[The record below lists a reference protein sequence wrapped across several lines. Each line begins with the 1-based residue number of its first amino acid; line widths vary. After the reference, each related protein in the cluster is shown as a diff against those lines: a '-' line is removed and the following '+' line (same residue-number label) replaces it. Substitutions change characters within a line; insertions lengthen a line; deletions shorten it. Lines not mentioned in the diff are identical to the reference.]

1 MALLGT
7 SPLMQLLSPEQQA
20 STQESALTMG
30 GLTALA
36 QLLAASGAQARPV
49 GTGQALGQAL
59 IGGIG
64 GYQSSMDKQLR
75 DIATTVQLQDIVR
88 KQKEA
93 QQVKDVLASAAK
105 PTYSQEVVPEG
116 QTLRDDQGMLTMG
129 AQPRQLTGME
139 YDMKK
144 VIPTLQA
151 LGRFDLIKDIAQS
164 QQELRKSGIMAGDI
178 ANIPTPFNVYM
189 NAESPNVR
197 TLAKQYDDS
206 FKRGFITEEQ
216 ANRSLEALAKM
227 EESYQGRVDARAKE
241 AKPTEGEKNAAG
253 FVQRMEF
260 SEAKIKDIEGRVA
273 QARLAGKDVGDPYA
287 TARTEFL
294 CSLPLIGEYA
304 RGKGSSVQQ
313 QAYRQAQENWVR
325 ANLRKESG
333 AAIGKEEMDR
343 EIATY
348 FPMPADSPEVLAQ
361 KAQARQVTMNAM
373 RTAAGNAY
381 KPFDMKQFMRDN
393 GLEPR
398 K

>member
-1 MALLGT
+1 
-7 SPLMQLLSPEQQA
+7 
-20 STQESALTMG
+20 
-30 GLTALA
+30 
-36 QLLAASGAQARPV
+36 
-49 GTGQALGQAL
+49 
-59 IGGIG
+59 
-64 GYQSSMDKQLR
+64 
-75 DIATTVQLQDIVR
+75 
-88 KQKEA
+88 
-93 QQVKDVLASAAK
+93 
-105 PTYSQEVVPEG
+105 
-116 QTLRDDQGMLTMG
+116 
-129 AQPRQLTGME
+129 
-139 YDMKK
+139 
-144 VIPTLQA
+144 
-151 LGRFDLIKDIAQS
+151 
-164 QQELRKSGIMAGDI
+164 
-178 ANIPTPFNVYM
+178 
-189 NAESPNVR
+189 
-197 TLAKQYDDS
+197 
-206 FKRGFITEEQ
+206 
-216 ANRSLEALAKM
+216 M
-227 EESYQGRVDARAKE
+227 EESYQGLVDARAKE

-294 CSLPLIGEYA
+294 GSLPLIGEYA